1 MENTLTESPAFRF
14 LYRRWKPLAAA
25 ACALAALFGLL
36 LLLPPVQEGLLG
48 LLASLKGR
56 APGHPDRYRELMSS
70 AGFCALGLG
79 LLVLDFIWA
88 DERAFAIQLKVLTFL
103 VPLGL
108 FIVFMVWLV
117 RYGSYLT
124 DSDTASELIIAKVL
138 SRQGKLFT
146 KDMYY
151 STALRVVN
159 QQIIFAPLFWVFSSW
174 YTVKVVGIA
183 LHLVVLCASAVLVAR
198 AVGLSWRYCS
208 LLCSCLM
215 LPMSKMYLYMSMYG
229 LWYSCYA
236 STILLTVGVVLYCM
250 KEQGSLKVY
259 IYYALICLLALLN
272 GFEGIRMLFLLYV
285 PFFIASLFLF
295 CAGTGGR
302 AGGKRLLSYSGRGG
316 EGDMMIGALLLLLA
330 SGIGYVVNAGI
341 LSRIYSFRTWASEE
355 YTKFSLDKLL
365 VMVNGFLDNIG
376 LTTERPLIS
385 EALFRNGVCFTLT
398 GGMVLS
404 VRHVLKKD
412 GFSFAQKALSVFFVT
427 ALAFFALVTSFASMG
442 VSGGYILPIMP
453 ILFIV
458 ILQAVQDMRK
468 SRLVKFLL
476 AAFFVVFTTCG
487 TASYNFYKTD
497 LNADRRLIVR
507 AALEQGCQAGY
518 ASYWNADVMTELSD
532 GRLDMYS
539 WTDTIFTKP
548 GQDLD
553 DVDDIYPWLQEVRHS
568 TERPQGKV
576 FCAFESGEM
585 GRPLPS
591 RLSRAGAT
599 VLYQSDR
606 YTAFVF
612 DSYEE
617 LKRQGAK

>member
-1 MENTLTESPAFRF
+1 MENTLSESTAARF
-14 LYRRWKPLAAA
+14 IYRNWKLLASLAA
-25 ACALAALFGLL
+25 ALAALSGFV
-36 LLLPPVQEGLLG
+36 LLLPPVQTGLLG
-48 LLASLKGR
+48 LLASLKGK
-56 APGHPDRYRELMSS
+56 APGHPERYRELLSS

-79 LLVLDFIWA
+79 LLVLDFIYA
-88 DERAFAIQLKVLTFL
+88 DDRSFRLQLKALTYL

-108 FIVFMVWLV
+108 FVFFLVWLV
-117 RYGSYLT
+117 KYGSYLT

-138 SRQGKLFT
+138 SKQGKLFT

-159 QQIIFAPLFWVFSSW
+159 QQLIFAPLFWVFSSW
-174 YTVKVVGIA
+174 YVVKVVGIA

-236 STILLTVGVVLYCM
+236 TTILLTVGVVLYCL
-250 KEQGSLKVY
+250 KEQNKLKVY
-259 IYYALICLLALLN
+259 VYYVLVCLLALLN

-285 PFFIASLFLF
+285 PFFIAALILF
-295 CAGTGGR
+295 CAGRGR
-302 AGGKRLLSYSGRGG
+302 ADRKLLAYSGAGG
-316 EGDMMIGALLLLLA
+316 EADILIGALLLLFA
-330 SGIGYVVNAGI
+330 SGLGYVVNAGL
-341 LSRIYSFRTWASEE
+341 LSKIYSYRTWASEE
-355 YTKFSLDKLL
+355 FTKFTIEKLL
-365 VMVNGFLDNIG
+365 IMANGFLDNIG
-376 LTTERPLIS
+376 LTADRPLIS

-398 GGMVLS
+398 GGMILS
-404 VRHVLKKD
+404 VRHILRKD
-412 GFSFAQKALSVFFVT
+412 GFSFAQKALPVFFIT

-442 VSGGYILPIMP
+442 VSGGYILPITP

-458 ILQAVQDMRK
+458 ILQAVQDMK
-468 SRLVKFLL
+468 KGKLAQFLL

-497 LNADRRLIVR
+497 LNADRRLIVK

-518 ASYWNADVMTELSD
+518 ASYWNADVMVELSD

-539 WTDTIFTKP
+539 WTDTLFTKP

-568 TERPQGKV
+568 TERPAGKV
-576 FCAFESGEM
+576 FCAFENGEM

>member
-1 MENTLTESPAFRF
+1 MENTLSESTAARF
-14 LYRRWKPLAAA
+14 IYRNWKLLASLAA
-25 ACALAALFGLL
+25 ALAALSGFVLLLSPVQTGLL
-36 LLLPPVQEGLLG
+36 S

-56 APGHPDRYRELMSS
+56 APGHPERYRELLSS

-79 LLVLDFIWA
+79 LLVLDFIYA
-88 DERAFAIQLKVLTFL
+88 DDRSFRLQLKVLTYL

-108 FIVFMVWLV
+108 FVFFLVWLV
-117 RYGSYLT
+117 KYGSYLT

-138 SRQGKLFT
+138 SKQGKLFT

-159 QQIIFAPLFWVFSSW
+159 QQLIFAPLFWVFSSW
-174 YTVKVVGIA
+174 YVVKVVGIA

-236 STILLTVGVVLYCM
+236 TTILLTVGVVLYCL
-250 KEQGSLKVY
+250 KEQNKLKVY
-259 IYYALICLLALLN
+259 VYYVLVCLLALLN

-285 PFFIASLFLF
+285 PFFIAALILF
-295 CAGTGGR
+295 CAGRGR
-302 AGGKRLLSYSGRGG
+302 ADRKLLAYSGAGG
-316 EGDMMIGALLLLLA
+316 EADILIGALLLLFA
-330 SGIGYVVNAGI
+330 SGLGYVVNAGL
-341 LSRIYSFRTWASEE
+341 LSKIYSYRTWASEE
-355 YTKFSLDKLL
+355 FTKFTIEKLL
-365 VMVNGFLDNIG
+365 IMVNGFLDNIG
-376 LTTERPLIS
+376 LTADRPLIS

-398 GGMVLS
+398 GGMILS
-404 VRHVLKKD
+404 VRHILRKD
-412 GFSFAQKALSVFFVT
+412 GFSFAQKALPVFFIT

-442 VSGGYILPIMP
+442 VSGGYILPITP

-458 ILQAVQDMRK
+458 ILQAVQDIRK
-468 SRLVKFLL
+468 SKLVKFLL

-497 LNADRRLIVR
+497 LNADRRLIVK
-507 AALEQGCQAGY
+507 AALEQGCSAGY

-532 GRLDMYS
+532 GKLDMYS
-539 WTDTIFTKP
+539 WTDTLFTKP

-568 TERPQGKV
+568 TERPAGKI
-576 FCAFESGEM
+576 FCAFENGEM

-612 DSYEE
+612 DSYEV

>member
-1 MENTLTESPAFRF
+1 MENTLTESLAVRF
-14 LYRRWKPLAAA
+14 IYKRWKPLATAV
-25 ACALAALFGLL
+25 CALAALFGLI

-48 LLASLKGR
+48 LFASLKGK
-56 APGHPDRYRELMSS
+56 APGHPERYRELFTS

-88 DERAFAIQLKVLTFL
+88 DEKFFALQLKVLTFL
-103 VPLGL
+103 VPIGL
-108 FIVFMVWLV
+108 FIVFLVWLV
-117 RYGSYLT
+117 KYGSYLT

-159 QQIIFAPLFWVFSSW
+159 QQLIFAPLFWVFSSW
-174 YTVKVVGIA
+174 YVVKVVGIA

-198 AVGLSWRYCS
+198 AVGLNWRYCS
-208 LLCSCLM
+208 VLCSCLM

-236 STILLTVGVVLYCM
+236 TTILLTVGVVLYCLR
-250 KEQGSLKVY
+250 EQSRLKVY

-285 PFFIASLFLF
+285 PFFIAALILF
-295 CAGTGGR
+295 CGGR
-302 AGGKRLLSYSGRGG
+302 TDRKLLSYSGRGG
-316 EGDMMIGALLLLLA
+316 EGDMMIGALLLIFAAGL
-330 SGIGYVVNAGI
+330 GYVVNAGL
-341 LSRIYSFRTWASEE
+341 LSKLYTFRTWSSEE
-355 YTKFSLDKLL
+355 YTKFNIDKLITML
-365 VMVNGFLDNIG
+365 NGFLDNIG

-404 VRHVLKKD
+404 VRHILRKD
-412 GFSFAQKALSVFFVT
+412 SFSFIQKALPVFFVT
-427 ALAFFALVTSFASMG
+427 ALSFFALVTSFASMG

-453 ILFIV
+453 VLFIV
-458 ILQAVQDMRK
+458 ILQAVQDIRK
-468 SRLVKFLL
+468 SKLVKFLL

-497 LNADRRLIVR
+497 LNADRRLIVK
-507 AALEQGCQAGY
+507 AALNQGCQAGY
-518 ASYWNADVMTELSD
+518 ASYWNADVMAELSN
-532 GRLDMYS
+532 GKLDMYS
-539 WTDTIFTKP
+539 WTDTLFTKP

-576 FCAFESGEM
+576 FCAFENGEM

-591 RLSRAGAT
+591 RLVRAGAT

-612 DSYEE
+612 DSYGE
-617 LKRQGAK
+617 LKRQGAKQQ

>member
-1 MENTLTESPAFRF
+1 MENTLMDSRAVR
-14 LYRRWKPLAAA
+14 LIYKRWKPLATVV
-25 ACALAALFGLL
+25 CAFAALLGLL
-36 LLLPPVQEGLLG
+36 LLLPPLQEGLLG
-48 LLASLKGR
+48 LLSSLKGK
-56 APGHPDRYRELMSS
+56 APGHPERYRELFTS
-70 AGFCALGLG
+70 AGFCMLGLG
-79 LLVLDFIWA
+79 LLVLDFIYA
-88 DERAFAIQLKVLTFL
+88 SEKSFNLQCKLMTFL
-103 VPLGL
+103 IPLGL
-108 FIVFMVWLV
+108 FVVFLCWLIQ
-117 RYGSYLT
+117 YGSYLT
-124 DSDTASELIIAKVL
+124 DSDTASELLIAKVL
-138 SRQGKLFT
+138 SQQGKLFT
-146 KDMYY
+146 RDLYY

-159 QQIIFAPLFWVFSSW
+159 QQIIFAPLFWIFSSW
-174 YTVKVVGIA
+174 YVVKVVGIA

-208 LLCSCLM
+208 VLCSCLM

-236 STILLTVGVVLYCM
+236 TTILLTVGVVLYCLR
-250 KEQGSLKVY
+250 EQSKLKVY
-259 IYYALICLLALLN
+259 VYYALICLLALLN

-285 PFFIASLFLF
+285 PFFIAALILFYN
-295 CAGTGGR
+295 GR
-302 AGGKRLLSYSGRGG
+302 SGRKLLGHSGRGG
-316 EGDMMIGALLLLLA
+316 EGDMMIGALLLLAA
-330 SGIGYVVNAGI
+330 SGIGYVVNAGL
-341 LSRIYSFRTWASEE
+341 LSKLYSFRTWGSEE
-355 YTKFSLDKLL
+355 YTKFNIEKLITL
-365 VMVNGFLDNIG
+365 LNGFLDNIG

-398 GGMVLS
+398 GGMILS
-404 VRHVLKKD
+404 IRHILKKD
-412 GFSFAQKALSVFFVT
+412 VFSFAQKALPVFLTV

-453 ILFIV
+453 VLFIV
-458 ILQAVQDMRK
+458 ILQAVQDMKK
-468 SRLVKFLL
+468 SKLAKFLL

-487 TASYNFYKTD
+487 TASYNFYKSD
-497 LNADRRLIVR
+497 FNADRRLIVK
-507 AALEQGCQAGY
+507 AALEQGCSAGY
-518 ASYWNADVMTELSD
+518 ASYWNADVMIELSD
-532 GRLDMYS
+532 GKIDMYS
-539 WTDTIFTKP
+539 WTDTLFTKP

-617 LKRQGAK
+617 LKRLGAK